1 VESVFSFSL
10 IFSALILFGW
20 FLFSLAAGIIVYH
33 SSMSTTPAAFETKSI
48 LEAEKKTVV
57 YSHTKDPRLMDIVNE
72 GRARWE
78 TYREEGLFDELSL
91 VTHDGLSLS
100 GYYWPAGR
108 NPGLNRS
115 SGPNR
120 FSSYPERTVVLLH
133 ALMDSASGMNYLAE
147 AYHQLGWNVFSPDMR
162 SHGESE
168 GKYRTLGIRESGDL
182 ACWVRLLVERYT
194 LTTIF
199 IHGVSMGAATGLF
212 YGAGKKNL
220 HEAVKGIISDSS
232 YSDYREALIKVVES
246 MVKYRFLAR
255 SIVFGANLTSICH
268 TGVRFGRMSPEKI
281 THTIPVPILLFHGQ
295 KDVLIPVGMARKL
308 FSRAVKPSDE
318 MVVVPE
324 APHVGAFFYARD
336 FYMQKIMD
344 FVRRST

>member
-1 VESVFSFSL
+1 
-10 IFSALILFGW
+10 
-20 FLFSLAAGIIVYH
+20 
-33 SSMSTTPAAFETKSI
+33 MSTTPAAFETESI

-100 GYYWPAGR
+100 GYYWPTGR

-147 AYHQLGWNVFSPDMR
+147 AYHQLDGMCFHRTCALMVKAKENTGRW
-162 SHGESE
+162 ES
-168 GKYRTLGIRESGDL
+168 GIRRS
-182 ACWVRLLVERYT
+182 RLL
-194 LTTIF
+194 
-199 IHGVSMGAATGLF
+199 GAATCGTVYTDNHIHSWCFNGRGNRTF

-255 SIVFGANLTSICH
+255 SIVFGANITSICH

-295 KDVLIPVGMARKL
+295 RTYLFRSGWQESSFPAR
-308 FSRAVKPSDE
+308 
-318 MVVVPE
+318 
-324 APHVGAFFYARD
+324 
-336 FYMQKIMD
+336 
-344 FVRRST
+344 